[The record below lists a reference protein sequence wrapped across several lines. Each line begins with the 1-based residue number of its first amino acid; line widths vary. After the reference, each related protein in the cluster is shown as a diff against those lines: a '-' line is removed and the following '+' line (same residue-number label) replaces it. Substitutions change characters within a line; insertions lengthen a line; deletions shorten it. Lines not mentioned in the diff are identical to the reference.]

1 MTNDEKHQF
10 QRAVDMELCR
20 RLKISDIK
28 THKAHDLS
36 FARSRSSV
44 PLYDSIMDGKTT
56 LDLEF
61 FLSSTNLQPKKQVTS

>member
-10 QRAVDMELCR
+10 QGAVDMELCQ

-36 FARSRSSV
+36 FARSKNLV
-44 PLYDSIMDGKTT
+44 PLYDSIMDLAHSFEGVSGKTT
-56 LDLEF
+56 LDLDF
-61 FLSSTNLQPKKQVTS
+61 FF